1 MQRVHM
7 SQRNGEHLPEG
18 THSVCCSTEWIPVV
32 VYAPKADTH
41 SFHKETGRREG
52 GREGGN
58 LWLRKW
64 YLPVDR
70 LQIIMHFWIAVKNR
84 FLFFEELCFWN
95 LTVTQSNS
103 TSQGLRMVVT
113 WKSKNVCDLNKMKKK
128 KGRFFFSVIEKAY
141 KSKLISKFIQNL

>member
-1 MQRVHM
+1 MENTCLRALTACAALQSE
-7 SQRNGEHLPEG
+7 SQWLCMHLRLIHTLLTSG
-18 THSVCCSTEWIPVV
+18 DWT
-32 VYAPKADTH
+32 
-41 SFHKETGRREG
+41 EG

-103 TSQGLRMVVT
+103 TSRGLRMVVT
-113 WKSKNVCDLNKMKKK
+113 WKSKNVCDQNKMKKK
-128 KGRFFFSVIEKAY
+128 KKSSFFFFSVIEKAY